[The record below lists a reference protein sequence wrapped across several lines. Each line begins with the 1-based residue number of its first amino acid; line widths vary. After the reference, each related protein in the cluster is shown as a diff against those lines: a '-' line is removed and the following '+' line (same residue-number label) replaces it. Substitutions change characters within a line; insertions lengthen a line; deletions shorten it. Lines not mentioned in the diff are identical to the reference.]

1 MDWLSLK
8 NEAARMLFEKDALHI
23 YAALAIQVA
32 AAKLSRRSLGHAI
45 PWLWVLALE
54 LINEVFDLGRGME
67 PVVRPWQV
75 VSAVHDIINTMILP
89 TTLLLLCRRDPTLFD
104 YKPFALGDMGKVS
117 GAPPSAS
124 LSPLRSSRNSPPE

>member
-1 MDWLSLK
+1 MDWIDLQD
-8 NEAARMLFEKDALHI
+8 EAARMLLEKDALHI
-23 YAALAIQVA
+23 YAAVAIQMA

-89 TTLLLLCRRDPTLFD
+89 TILLLLCRRDPTLFD
-104 YKPFALGDMGKVS
+104 YKPSALAKVGDAQG
-117 GAPPSAS
+117 GPPPAS
-124 LSPLRSSRNSPPE
+124 LTPLRSNHHSPPE